1 MPYIKDDMKKKD
13 SDKLDEMKKEIND
26 TLIDEPVNLS
36 DGQETSDN
44 ANDTENQ
51 ASAEDVSQDD
61 AAIKAQLEAG
71 QKALTEADER
81 FKRLQADFVNFRRRS
96 AQEKSDISDFILQG
110 FLKDMLPI
118 LDNFERALAAEG
130 DDSDAF
136 KSGIK
141 MIANQFKEALTK
153 NGLETIKT
161 EGEKFDPNF
170 HQAVM
175 RVEDP
180 EKEDNT
186 IEQELQKGYMVH
198 GRVVRP
204 AMVKVV
210 SN

>member
-1 MPYIKDDMKKKD
+1 MPYIKDDMKRKD

-26 TLIDEPVNLS
+26 TLADE
-36 DGQETSDN
+36 QKQTDN
-44 ANDTENQ
+44 ANDAENQ
-51 ASAEDVSQDD
+51 VSAAEVSADESQDD
-61 AAIKAQLEAG
+61 TAAVKAQLEAG
-71 QKALTEADER
+71 QKALAESDER

-96 AQEKSDISDFILQG
+96 AQEKSEISDFILQG
-110 FLKDMLPI
+110 FLKDMLPV

-141 MIANQFKEALTK
+141 MIANQFKDALTK
-153 NGLETIKT
+153 TGLEAIKT

>member
-1 MPYIKDDMKKKD
+1 MPYIKDDMKRKD

-26 TLIDEPVNLS
+26 TLADE
-36 DGQETSDN
+36 QKQTDN
-44 ANDTENQ
+44 ANDAENQ
-51 ASAEDVSQDD
+51 VSAEDISADDSQDD
-61 AAIKAQLEAG
+61 TAAVKAQFEAG
-71 QKALTEADER
+71 QKALAESDER

-96 AQEKSDISDFILQG
+96 AQEKSEISDFILQG
-110 FLKDMLPI
+110 FLKDMLPV

-141 MIANQFKEALTK
+141 MIANQFKDALTK
-153 NGLETIKT
+153 TGLEAIKT